1 MQNYTT
7 MACMSDQ
14 GSVVDNLSFD
24 DYDPSQGS
32 LDFFEDF
39 VGQMAESGPPNNE
52 DVYAQLEQKEKDLIL
67 AAELGKALLE
77 RNEELTK
84 RQEQM
89 QQELADKFEESE
101 QEKHHLRRRLET
113 VGGQYESKL
122 LDLQTEISS
131 LHKELANQKAAQKTV
146 ESQKQS
152 ELNEL
157 LEQNQRLVHQLKK
170 AADVEEELN
179 EHIQRLR
186 DQVHLRRQ
194 HSLNRENTHVT
205 EDLQK
210 EVQRL
215 SAKRGELER
224 RLHMAT
230 SDRDTLASSLKESN
244 DRCMML
250 DKQSKDLQQ
259 QLGLRDTELAKL
271 RQVHN
276 DTEEELEE
284 LRYQATL
291 NASNTNGADYQGNS
305 LLSELG
311 FEMTHNGG
319 GARLGERE
327 ADDTNI
333 EQDDDEIECDVVDG
347 PLYTE
352 SASRE
357 GAELRTEVGGHL
369 SCLSAATGSS
379 DGNERN
385 KTENLSTSC
394 NIEQQ
399 TLQDVLNEVH
409 STLSKL
415 VHELKAF
422 QVTRSPI
429 GSPCHSPEASTNE
442 RFRKEQTR
450 PEEVRSL
457 LRDLTRVTDSI
468 TKRGDCLSQGTAS
481 SVNDSQI
488 EALES
493 HIEAL
498 RGELSSTQSH
508 IELLQAEIDRQDND
522 LKRKDSE
529 ISTITVKVRSLEQE
543 LELASSSAV
552 DYSTS
557 CEETDLSTSSSD
569 DDKLEE
575 RGSLSLVHPRRRSA
589 SEHLQDIS
597 SNVSQEEVIDR
608 LQSERDEAILRRS
621 VAEQQLFQAQ
631 ADMSKLDDQLI
642 GAIKQKVSLSEQL
655 DQWQIDIHQ
664 LLDQRLKKQLT
675 RQEVRKPDLKKHTAP
690 SQKRFP
696 FWS

>member
-1 MQNYTT
+1 MQNYT
-7 MACMSDQ
+7 MACMSDH

-32 LDFFEDF
+32 MDFFGDFMGVDKMDEAGSPQQEDLC
-39 VGQMAESGPPNNE
+39 
-52 DVYAQLEQKEKDLIL
+52 AQLEQKEKDLIL

-77 RNEELTK
+77 RNEELTR

-89 QQELADKFEESE
+89 QQELVDKMEEVE
-101 QEKHHLRRRLET
+101 QEKYHLRRQLE
-113 VGGQYESKL
+113 VVSGEYESKL
-122 LDLQTEISS
+122 LDLQTEIAS
-131 LHKELANQKAAQKTV
+131 LHKELANQRAAQKTM

-152 ELNEL
+152 ALNEL
-157 LEQNQRLVHQLKK
+157 SEQNQRLVHQLKK
-170 AADVEEELN
+170 AADVEDELN

-194 HSLNRENTHVT
+194 HSQRENTHAT

-230 SDRDTLASSLKESN
+230 SDRDSLASNLKETS
-244 DRCMML
+244 DRCAML
-250 DKQSKDLQQ
+250 DKQNRDLQQ
-259 QLGLRDTELAKL
+259 QLELRDTELAKL

-276 DTEEELEE
+276 DTAEELEE

-291 NASNTNGADYQGNS
+291 NASTQERNDFQGNS

-311 FEMTHNGG
+311 LELTGG
-319 GARLGERE
+319 GHGARPEATDNGEDE
-327 ADDTNI
+327 EQEDD
-333 EQDDDEIECDVVDG
+333 IECDVVDG
-347 PLYTE
+347 QFYQEEVTGTE
-352 SASRE
+352 
-357 GAELRTEVGGHL
+357 GTEPQTEEGGHL
-369 SCLSAATGSS
+369 CSARGDGTDSGNLAGSCTC
-379 DGNERN
+379 
-385 KTENLSTSC
+385 NLDS
-394 NIEQQ
+394 Q

-422 QVTRSPI
+422 QVTNSPI
-429 GSPCHSPEASTNE
+429 GSPHHSPKRAANE
-442 RFRKEQTR
+442 MTRKRAQ
-450 PEEVRSL
+450 PDEVRTL
-457 LRDLTRVTDSI
+457 LRDLTSVTDVI
-468 TKRGDCLSQGTAS
+468 TRRRDSCSQGIS
-481 SVNDSQI
+481 SSANDSQI

-498 RGELSSTQSH
+498 RGELSSTQAH
-508 IELLQAEIDRQDND
+508 IELLQSEIDRQEND
-522 LKRKDSE
+522 LKKKDTE
-529 ISTITVKVRSLEQE
+529 ICTVSARVRNLEHE
-543 LELASSSAV
+543 LELAWAPAAGF
-552 DYSTS
+552 TAS
-557 CEETDLSTSSSD
+557 CDETDLSSLSSE

-575 RGSLSLVHPRRRSA
+575 RGNLSLPVPQRKPSVHS
-589 SEHLQDIS
+589 LDLS

-608 LQSERDEAILRRS
+608 LQSERDEAILRQTA
-621 VAEQQLFQAQ
+621 AEQALFQAK
-631 ADMSKLDDQLI
+631 ADMNKLDDQLI

-655 DQWQIDIHQ
+655 DQWQNDIHQ

-675 RQEVRKPDLKKHTAP
+675 RQEVKKPDTKKRKASP
-690 SQKRFP
+690 QKRFP